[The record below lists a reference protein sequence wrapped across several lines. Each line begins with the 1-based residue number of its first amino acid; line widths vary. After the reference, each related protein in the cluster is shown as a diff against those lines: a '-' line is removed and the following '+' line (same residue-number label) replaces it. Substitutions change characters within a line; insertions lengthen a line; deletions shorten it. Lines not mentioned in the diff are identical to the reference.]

1 MLTGRLS
8 REYDD
13 DTDGGGRL
21 DSVQLF
27 EATGTMTTPK
37 RPVGRDIPTGED
49 QRCLTKI
56 AAVAVLRRAGWSNE
70 RIAVALG
77 WTDRH
82 VRRRV
87 SLIRQ
92 CAEATGRV

>member
-8 REYDD
+8 REYDQD
-13 DTDGGGRL
+13 ISGGGRL
-21 DSVQLF
+21 DSIELF
-27 EATGTMTTPK
+27 EATGTMSAPK
-37 RPVGRDIPTGED
+37 RPIGRDVPSGED

-56 AAVAVLRRAGWSNE
+56 AAVQVLREAGWSNE
-70 RIAVALG
+70 RIALALG

-87 SLIRQ
+87 SLIRRA
-92 CAEATGRV
+92 AEATGRV